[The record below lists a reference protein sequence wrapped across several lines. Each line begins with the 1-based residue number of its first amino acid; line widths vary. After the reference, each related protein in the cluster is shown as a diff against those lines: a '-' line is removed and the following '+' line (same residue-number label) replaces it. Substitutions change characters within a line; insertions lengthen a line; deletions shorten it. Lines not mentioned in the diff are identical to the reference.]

1 MDQFLKTQWRDIA
14 GNVKFWLITVFL
26 GGLMGL
32 VAILTHCLKWW
43 QQAGLATIFGILLA
57 CAVAAAFYALKGRS
71 PAGTRPSGPLL
82 IQYAGYGLGVNAMWT

>member
-1 MDQFLKTQWRDIA
+1 
-14 GNVKFWLITVFL
+14 
-26 GGLMGL
+26 MGL

-82 IQYAGYGLGVNAMWT
+82 IQYAGYGLGDEGYVDVTTTLKGYIKHEEEERNVPL